1 MARIGSVPAAP
12 FVGDQFASLYLGA
25 TRVPTVP
32 GKPEWDGTP
41 PASGGEFFY
50 ALLSSPSND
59 GGSEITAYRVF
70 INEVLIGENP
80 ILEPLAV
87 ENELNDPGTY
97 EIAVAAVNAVGE
109 GPRLKTV
116 YEYVED

>member
-1 MARIGSVPAAP
+1 MARIGSVAAAP
-12 FVGDQFASLYLGA
+12 FVGGEFVSLYLGA

-41 PASGGEFFY
+41 PASGGQFFQEVFVND
-50 ALLSSPSND
+50 PEND
-59 GGSEITAYRVF
+59 GGSDITSLRIYVNEILSSEEPSSGVTEL
-70 INEVLIGENP
+70 EVEVD
-80 ILEPLAV
+80 A
-87 ENELNDPGTY
+87 PGTY

-116 YEYVED
+116 YEYVE